1 MTYPFTILNV
11 SGPYREPREL
21 VLSYD
26 YSVQRPNW
34 PTPNGVRVKVSI
46 PDELD
51 YLKTKILNMS
61 GGTPGQQMIIT
72 QMLSRRI
79 ADHKLHMAN
88 EEQMF
93 LDRGDVMVGAFTGS
107 LVHLFPQLEAWMQA
121 NKAALRQEISAR
133 VRL

>member
-93 LDRGDVMVGAFTGS
+93 LNRGDVMVGAFTGS

>member
-51 YLKTKILNMS
+51 YLKTKILNIS
-61 GGTPGQQMIIT
+61 GGSPGQQMIMT

-79 ADHKLHMAN
+79 ADHKLHVAN
-88 EEQMF
+88 EERMF
-93 LDRGDVMVGAFTGS
+93 LDRGDVMVGPFTGP
-107 LVHLFPQLEAWMQA
+107 LVHLFAQLESWMQV
-121 NKAALRQEISAR
+121 NQAAIRQEITAR

>member
-51 YLKTKILNMS
+51 YLKTKILNLS
-61 GGTPGQQMIIT
+61 GGSPGQQMIMT
-72 QMLSRRI
+72 QLLSRRI

-93 LDRGDVMVGAFTGS
+93 LDRGDVMVGAFTGPLS
-107 LVHLFPQLEAWMQA
+107 HLFAQLESWMQE
-121 NKAALRQEISAR
+121 NKEAIRQEITAR
-133 VRL
+133 VQL

>member
-93 LDRGDVMVGAFTGS
+93 LNRGDVMVGAFTGS

-121 NKAALRQEISAR
+121 NKAVLRQEISAR